1 MEWVKT
7 ASSNANNSF
16 LGPCPSF
23 PIYESSS
30 IFHRCIPTTQQI
42 PNIGN
47 NVYTF
52 TQQFLSDIYNTWP
65 LILGMSLLAFI
76 LSLVLVGLMHY
87 LSTIISWLICVLSV
101 LVKYSFFEEYIR
113 NDTAL
118 YILAIVATIIMVI
131 LIIAVYLLK
140 NKLAGLTALF
150 EESGKCMLSLP
161 GLTIPP
167 LIAFGA
173 LLIFLVFWIIV
184 VICIISSTYPS
195 APNETTMNSLNNSI
209 NIKQTSDSTK
219 PFHIEYIDATWIK
232 NMLWIYFVGL
242 IWTSEF
248 IFACQQFTL
257 AGAVAFWYFKK
268 KTDSPTIYAMGK
280 LMKYHLGSVAKGSFV
295 ITIFKIPRLILTY
308 LYTKL
313 KKNEESE
320 CASCCL
326 KCCICG
332 FWMLEKFIRFLNH
345 NAYTVIAIESINFCP
360 AAGIAWNAMATNA
373 AQVAVVNTIGDFIL
387 FLGKYIF
394 LCVCEDKT
402 INGNAG
408 RWKQSNL
415 AKLLGEEPMDVDS
428 VEGPIQVVEMM
439 PINQQPFKS

>member
-1 MEWVKT
+1 
-7 ASSNANNSF
+7 
-16 LGPCPSF
+16 
-23 PIYESSS
+23 
-30 IFHRCIPTTQQI
+30 
-42 PNIGN
+42 
-47 NVYTF
+47 
-52 TQQFLSDIYNTWP
+52 
-65 LILGMSLLAFI
+65 
-76 LSLVLVGLMHY
+76 MHY

-101 LVKYSFFEEYIR
+101 LVSVCLTGALWWIYYSVKSKKEVKYSFFEEYIR

-118 YILAIVATIIMVI
+118 YILAILATIIMVI

-308 LYTKL
+308 LYTK
-313 KKNEESE
+313 
-320 CASCCL
+320 
-326 KCCICG
+326 
-332 FWMLEKFIRFLNH
+332 
-345 NAYTVIAIESINFCP
+345 
-360 AAGIAWNAMATNA
+360 
-373 AQVAVVNTIGDFIL
+373 
-387 FLGKYIF
+387 
-394 LCVCEDKT
+394 
-402 INGNAG
+402 
-408 RWKQSNL
+408 
-415 AKLLGEEPMDVDS
+415 
-428 VEGPIQVVEMM
+428 
-439 PINQQPFKS
+439 